1 MKSMFSQ
8 ENNTLYFQMWLERP
22 ALRIQTRV
30 VARLDDTRDMVAARY
45 RSPKLNNRKCVQCMI
60 W

>member
-1 MKSMFSQ
+1 
-8 ENNTLYFQMWLERP
+8 MWLERP
-22 ALRIQTRV
+22 ELRIWKRT
-30 VARLDDTRDMVAARY
+30 VARLNDTRDMVAARY

>member
-1 MKSMFSQ
+1 
-8 ENNTLYFQMWLERP
+8 MWLERP
-22 ALRIQTRV
+22 ELRIEMCA
-30 VARLDDTRDMVAARY
+30 VAQQNDTRDVVAARY

>member
-1 MKSMFSQ
+1 
-8 ENNTLYFQMWLERP
+8 MWLERP